1 MDFYNR
7 SFPSPPPPSLP
18 SNSPRLLLI
27 PFPSLFLLPRLLP
40 LPLHRA
46 RVEEEGKGL
55 LFAPTHPPT
64 ELVERG
70 KAELVGLWR
79 QMGLTEARD
88 ERGRQVVEAL
98 SVLRIQPCSILEWYS
113 SLRFTPSVPLPND
126 FSRIFPFPLRPLVL
140 RFFYYSLLPAS
151 SPPSLPTC
159 ATTTVLTEGTSSP
172 FSISVVATKTSP

>member
-1 MDFYNR
+1 
-7 SFPSPPPPSLP
+7 
-18 SNSPRLLLI
+18 
-27 PFPSLFLLPRLLP
+27 
-40 LPLHRA
+40 
-46 RVEEEGKGL
+46 
-55 LFAPTHPPT
+55 
-64 ELVERG
+64 
-70 KAELVGLWR
+70 
-79 QMGLTEARD
+79 MGLTEARD

-113 SLRFTPSVPLPND
+113 SLRFTPSVPLPNN
-126 FSRIFPFPLRPLVL
+126 FSRIFPFPLLPLVL